1 MSEKDN
7 ILQFPNIKANPKQS
21 EDEYSRLFL
30 TVLLKNIAQTYHLN
44 HKLAAQLL
52 APYIP
57 GLHSLTKATIR
68 QIRNCPAQ
76 SHFANELL
84 AESIINSFKDTGL
97 VSC

>member
-1 MSEKDN
+1 MANRDN
-7 ILQFPNIKANPKQS
+7 ILQFPDIKASPRYS

-30 TVLLKNIAQTYHLN
+30 TVLLKNIAQSYHLN

-57 GLHSLTKATIR
+57 GLHSLTKATIK
-68 QIRNCPAQ
+68 QIRRSPKQ
-76 SHFANELL
+76 SELANQIL

>member
-1 MSEKDN
+1 MNKKDN
-7 ILQFPNIKANPKQS
+7 ILQFPDIKARDRQS
-21 EDEYSRLFL
+21 DDEYSHLFL
-30 TVLLKNIAQTYHLN
+30 AVLLKNIAQNYHLN

-57 GLHSLTKATIR
+57 GLHSLTKATIK
-68 QIRNCPAQ
+68 QIRRHPCQ
-76 SHFANELL
+76 SQLANEIL

>member
-1 MSEKDN
+1 MANKDN
-7 ILQFPNIKANPKQS
+7 ILRFPDIKAAPHQS

-30 TVLLKNIAQTYHLN
+30 TVLLKNIAQAYHLN

-57 GLHSLTKATIR
+57 GLHSLTKATIK
-68 QIRNCPAQ
+68 QIRKSPDQ
-76 SHFANELL
+76 SDLANQLL